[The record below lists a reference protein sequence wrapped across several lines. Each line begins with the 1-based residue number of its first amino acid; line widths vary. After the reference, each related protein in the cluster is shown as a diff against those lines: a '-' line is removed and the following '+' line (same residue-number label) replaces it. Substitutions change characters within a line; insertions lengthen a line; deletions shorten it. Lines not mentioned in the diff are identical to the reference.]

1 MSASKSSANL
11 GLNSFVA
18 PPDSID
24 SISRIFLHRAQGES
38 TMISAASL
46 MKPRH
51 LCLSGMFPC
60 IIKYLAVDKYS
71 RQIPQVPSV
80 CWAAAKLLSLCMSI
94 PTSRCKAPGR
104 SGLSFPCLPMALSE
118 LPPLQTCTVHC
129 SQRAVQADIP
139 RDPFLPRAAAWAKPQ
154 PAFGAALKRESL
166 MNMLR
171 GQMDHIPPGF
181 ITDLCSVQRKWSTIS
196 VL

>member
-1 MSASKSSANL
+1 MSASKSSTNL

-71 RQIPQVPSV
+71 RQIPQISSV
-80 CWAAAKLLSLCMSI
+80 CWASVKLLSLCMCF
-94 PTSRCKAPGR
+94 PTSWCKAPG
-104 SGLSFPCLPMALSE
+104 SSSPSFPCVPVALSG

-129 SQRAVQADIP
+129 SQRAVQAHIP
-139 RDPFLPRAAAWAKPQ
+139 RDPSLPQAAAWAKPQ
-154 PAFGAALKRESL
+154 PAFSAALKSKGL
-166 MNMLR
+166 MNML
-171 GQMDHIPPGF
+171 
-181 ITDLCSVQRKWSTIS
+181 
-196 VL
+196 